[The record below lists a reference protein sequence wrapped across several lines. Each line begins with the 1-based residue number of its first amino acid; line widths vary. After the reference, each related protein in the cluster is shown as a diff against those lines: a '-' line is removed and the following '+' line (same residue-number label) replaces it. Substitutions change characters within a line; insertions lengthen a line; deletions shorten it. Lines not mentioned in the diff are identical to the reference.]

1 MPAVGTVSRNGSYT
15 SGADPGPAGGG
26 YPTKTTGGDCGTIQ
40 RRYVVSVDPQP
51 GDRIGLTA
59 YNVETEGSASSGT

>member
-1 MPAVGTVSRNGSYT
+1 M
-15 SGADPGPAGGG
+15 
-26 YPTKTTGGDCGTIQ
+26 
-40 RRYVVSVDPQP
+40 VSVDPQP